1 MDATGSIPVESI
13 VSESFALFLFFELDG
28 CLRGSRHVLFHYCFS
43 SSFIDPA
50 TDKILFEF
58 FV

>member
-1 MDATGSIPVESI
+1 
-13 VSESFALFLFFELDG
+13 
-28 CLRGSRHVLFHYCFS
+28 VLFHYCFS

-58 FV
+58 FVQGET